1 MLHTIYLLT
10 SRYYA
15 TTEWCGVQHGTA
27 GALPGW
33 SRAGGELQSGT
44 RGGDPASAGCRLGL
58 VDTVDTPCRYYTAL
72 TMSPPA
78 ACVMCRYICISMPSV
93 AWCRYLLYLHTA
105 AAVASAMNT
114 GLALGWGQKGCA
126 DCGLETAAET
136 IHTDTEQR
144 GRRDSQLC
152 CSRHRRFNLIHGV
165 HDS

>member
-1 MLHTIYLLT
+1 MLHTIYLLI

-15 TTEWCGVQHGTA
+15 TTEWCGVYHGWHGA
-27 GALPGW
+27 GAVPGW

-44 RGGDPASAGCRLGL
+44 RGGDPANTGCRLGL

-78 ACVMCRYICISMPSV
+78 ECVMCRYIYISMQSV

-105 AAVASAMNT
+105 AMAGAMNT
-114 GLALGWGQKGCA
+114 GLALGWGEKGCA

-136 IHTDTEQR
+136 QDNTLIQSR
-144 GRRDSQLC
+144 GG
-152 CSRHRRFNLIHGV
+152 GV
-165 HDS
+165 TRNSASPEVSSDPRGP

>member
-1 MLHTIYLLT
+1 MGGGVVASAAVLTLVTMCRYKYLLHSSSHQVTIVMTIIMGGRWKCAILHTIYLLT

-15 TTEWCGVQHGTA
+15 NTEWCGVYHGTA

-44 RGGDPASAGCRLGL
+44 RGGDPASTGCRLGL

-114 GLALGWGQKGCA
+114 GLALGWG
-126 DCGLETAAET
+126 
-136 IHTDTEQR
+136 
-144 GRRDSQLC
+144 
-152 CSRHRRFNLIHGV
+152 
-165 HDS
+165 